1 MNCIPSFHLLI
12 TSWQYS
18 LTTPFWLSRTLCANQ
33 LQKNHIPL
41 AAGRPS
47 ETQNHTKQM
56 IPFPSISLPDS
67 VILCCIFQHQPWTKL
82 FSNLMLLLSENLH
95 KTFVYYFRG
104 YLHWTPDSPCVCIEY
119 IMRPTISAFLLQW
132 HKSLLFIYT
141 VGQFFNFCGT
151 LGRGGTSLT
160 KRRQQNAKY
169 WPFQLK
175 NRREKVYTNP
185 SLSSATANEFSHV
198 SHSHA

>member
-82 FSNLMLLLSENLH
+82 FSNLMLLVRIYTKHLFIISEDICTEHLILLVFALN
-95 KTFVYYFRG
+95 
-104 YLHWTPDSPCVCIEY
+104 
-119 IMRPTISAFLLQW
+119 ISWGLP
-132 HKSLLFIYT
+132 SLLF
-141 VGQFFNFCGT
+141 FC
-151 LGRGGTSLT
+151 
-160 KRRQQNAKY
+160 ND
-169 WPFQLK
+169 
-175 NRREKVYTNP
+175 TNP
-185 SLSSATANEFSHV
+185 YYSYIQLGNFLTSVELWVGVEHP
-198 SHSHA
+198 